1 MILFTKSDTHAVC
14 IFSILTVTVFGVLI
28 VWMINF
34 YRHFYCS
41 SSSGGIE
48 IKMRRPFLMLFAYLL
63 MLPWLLEEVWSTFVL
78 YFSGHS
84 HQIQST
90 HNDGPMPTIYAEST
104 DLKLHFAFWF
114 CFWCFLHIK
123 LFRLWMI
130 RYDFEHD
137 KEMRNIE
144 WKRDLRLRSIKR
156 SSIIVRYRSVVG
168 NTVLMMSLQFMIVMV
183 NTLLQLTVR
192 LVPILPDMRYT
203 QYYEQSIILSLLII
217 ELSLFL
223 IVMQKEPMRAINDVH
238 HVRAEWILFIKIC
251 IVLLCAYL
259 VCLALW
265 FTTNIYLN
273 FTVVRCA
280 AQMLLNMS
288 LFLFGYLDFVWIIS
302 RIRPKKMSNN
312 HNDHIDHSNVDLL
325 DILECQDGFESMM
338 RFLVGESL
346 CQHMLC
352 YVECSQ
358 FVHKWAPFH
367 DEEACAYRNKR
378 IYLPL
383 IWGYIRQQQSLV
395 IPDDITLLVLSYYKK
410 LYVSLDV
417 RHSMANKFLFFEHL
431 TFDTHAANYRYLI
444 RKYISD
450 TATFNVCLSDKLTLK
465 MLDMVQHGHQIQSPD
480 SENVATPFVIDLVNA
495 AREELWNVILNAF
508 LKFQDTNDYVTLAK
522 EIRPLV
528 KEIEY
533 KDLQYSIHLPVIP
546 KVTDI
551 EGSRDCI
558 SIDIHTM

>member
-238 HVRAEWILFIKIC
+238 
-251 IVLLCAYL
+251 
-259 VCLALW
+259 
-265 FTTNIYLN
+265 
-273 FTVVRCA
+273 
-280 AQMLLNMS
+280 
-288 LFLFGYLDFVWIIS
+288 
-302 RIRPKKMSNN
+302 
-312 HNDHIDHSNVDLL
+312 NV
-325 DILECQDGFESMM
+325 
-338 RFLVGESL
+338 
-346 CQHMLC
+346 
-352 YVECSQ
+352 
-358 FVHKWAPFH
+358 
-367 DEEACAYRNKR
+367 
-378 IYLPL
+378 
-383 IWGYIRQQQSLV
+383 
-395 IPDDITLLVLSYYKK
+395 
-410 LYVSLDV
+410 
-417 RHSMANKFLFFEHL
+417 
-431 TFDTHAANYRYLI
+431 
-444 RKYISD
+444 
-450 TATFNVCLSDKLTLK
+450 
-465 MLDMVQHGHQIQSPD
+465 
-480 SENVATPFVIDLVNA
+480 
-495 AREELWNVILNAF
+495 
-508 LKFQDTNDYVTLAK
+508 
-522 EIRPLV
+522 
-528 KEIEY
+528 
-533 KDLQYSIHLPVIP
+533 
-546 KVTDI
+546 
-551 EGSRDCI
+551 
-558 SIDIHTM
+558 